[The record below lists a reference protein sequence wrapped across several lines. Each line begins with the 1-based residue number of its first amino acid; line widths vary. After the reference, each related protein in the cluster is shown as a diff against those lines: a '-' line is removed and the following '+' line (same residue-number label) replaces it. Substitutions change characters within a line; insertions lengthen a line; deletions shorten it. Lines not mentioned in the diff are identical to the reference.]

1 MYAVIMTGG
10 KQYRVNE
17 GDTIE
22 VERLPAEPGSE
33 IEIDRVLLVG
43 AQDKIRLGKPVV
55 TGARVTCKI
64 VENGRGPKV
73 IAFRKRR
80 RKNSKKIRGHRQEFT
95 RLVISGIKVG

>member
-22 VERLPAEPGSE
+22 VERLPVEVGSE

-43 AQDKIRLGKPVV
+43 AQEKMRLGKPLVD
-55 TGARVTCKI
+55 GAKVTCR
-64 VENGRGPKV
+64 VVDNGRGPKV
-73 IAFRKRR
+73 LAFKKRR

>member
-22 VERLPAEPGSE
+22 VERLPVEVGSE
-33 IEIDRVLLVG
+33 VVIDRVLLVG
-43 AQDKIRLGKPVV
+43 AEDKIRLGKPVV
-55 TGARVTCKI
+55 TGAKVTCK
-64 VENGRGPKV
+64 VVDNGRGPKV
-73 IAFRKRR
+73 LAFKKRR
-80 RKNSKKIRGHRQEFT
+80 RQNSKRIRGHRQEFT

>member
-17 GDTIE
+17 GDTID
-22 VERLPAEPGSE
+22 VERLPAEVGSE

-43 AQDKIRLGKPVV
+43 ADEKINLGKPVV
-55 TGARVTCKI
+55 AGAKVICKVI
-64 VENGRGPKV
+64 DNGRGPKV
-73 IAFRKRR
+73 IAFKKRR